1 MYHLNYLNTMVLIF
15 YFFSVFMILNLNI
28 SLSKSNFNLYE
39 LSVFFFLSDYYN
51 AFSNRIHDQVS
62 RIY

>member
-1 MYHLNYLNTMVLIF
+1 MALIF

-39 LSVFFFLSDYYN
+39 LSVFFFFPIITMLSVIE
-51 AFSNRIHDQVS
+51 FMIKFQESIR
-62 RIY
+62 

>member
-1 MYHLNYLNTMVLIF
+1 MVLIF

-51 AFSNRIHDQVS
+51 AFSNQIHDQVL